1 MPLEP
6 EGHAIPKYP
15 KLLFPTYEG
24 KEDPLDWLNKCE
36 RFFRAQLTK
45 PADRVW
51 LASYHLSGTT
61 SQWYTM
67 LERDFGMPDWE
78 TFKRLCHQRFEP
90 PISTNHLAD
99 LARLPFTTTVE
110 AYLESFQACLAHAGT
125 LSPLQQA

>member
-1 MPLEP
+1 MPTPPFHPYPPLEP

-51 LASYHLSGTT
+51 LASYHLSGTA
-61 SQWYTM
+61 SQWYM
-67 LERDFGMPDWE
+67 LLERDFVMPD
-78 TFKRLCHQRFEP
+78 
-90 PISTNHLAD
+90 
-99 LARLPFTTTVE
+99 
-110 AYLESFQACLAHAGT
+110 
-125 LSPLQQA
+125 